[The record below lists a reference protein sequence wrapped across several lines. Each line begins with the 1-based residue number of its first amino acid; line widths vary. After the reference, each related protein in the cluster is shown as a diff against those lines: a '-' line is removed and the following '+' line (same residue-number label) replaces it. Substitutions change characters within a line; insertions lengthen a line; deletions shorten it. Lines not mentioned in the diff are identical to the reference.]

1 MDGNGRRVRR
11 GVRSRQ
17 RKGALLSAEMLLVSP
32 AMLLVLF
39 GIVEIG
45 MLASSYNE
53 LKLASYVGARAGATA
68 STTQVKECV
77 IRAVDDVL
85 NNSSLKDKVTVAC
98 DDVVEAGTV
107 FRVSIAMKKDQ
118 AAPDLLGVLG
128 FSLSGQ
134 LEASTAMRKE

>member
-1 MDGNGRRVRR
+1 MDGNGWRARRAM
-11 GVRSRQ
+11 GIRQ

-32 AMLLVLF
+32 AIMLLLF

-53 LKLASYVGARAGATA
+53 LKLASHVGARAGATA
-68 STTQVKECV
+68 STMEVKESV
-77 IRAVDDVL
+77 MWAVEEVL
-85 NNSSLKDKVTVAC
+85 KDSSLRDKVTVTC
-98 DDVVEAGTV
+98 DEVVQAGAV

-128 FSLSGQ
+128 FSLSGI

>member
-1 MDGNGRRVRR
+1 MDGKGRRVRR
-11 GVRSRQ
+11 PIRPGQ
-17 RKGALLSAEMLLVSP
+17 RKGALLSAELLLVSP
-32 AMLLVLF
+32 ATLLVLF

-53 LKLASYVGARAGATA
+53 LKLASHVGARAGATA
-68 STTQVKECV
+68 STTWVKDSV
-77 IRAVDDVL
+77 NQAVEEVL
-85 NNSSLKDKVTVAC
+85 KDSSLKDKVTVVC

-107 FRVSIAMKKDQ
+107 FRVSIAMDKGQ

-128 FSLSGQ
+128 FSLSGK